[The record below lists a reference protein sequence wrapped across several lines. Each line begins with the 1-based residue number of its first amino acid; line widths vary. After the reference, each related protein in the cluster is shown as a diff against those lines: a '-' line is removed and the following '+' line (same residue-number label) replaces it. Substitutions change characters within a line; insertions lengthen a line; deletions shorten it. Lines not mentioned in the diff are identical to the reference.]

1 MSGKVIALRPAE
13 NAPGEAP
20 GGAGEPSKNKGGRP
34 RGEPTATISAR
45 LSLPV
50 LAELD
55 AMLERRRQADPSATR
70 QTLLAE
76 ALQKLLATERR
87 AAKKA
92 ALGPS
97 HPIP

>member
-13 NAPGEAP
+13 NAP
-20 GGAGEPSKNKGGRP
+20 GEPSKNKGGRP

-45 LSLPV
+45 LALPL

-55 AMLERRRQADPSATR
+55 AVIERLREAGKEATR
-70 QTLLAE
+70 QTVLAE
-76 ALQKLLATERR
+76 ALDRLLR
-87 AAKKA
+87 AEKRKA
-92 ALGPS
+92 QGPS